1 MNLNNINVNE
11 FESTGATSLNS
22 SFSLLSLIER
32 IKESSR
38 TTKTR
43 VKALFLAGILT
54 LTLTMTGCKK
64 NDADMANE
72 TTIALSVNNEPLIP
86 ENALFNRLLNESES
100 EKQKEVLSS
109 VGNFLADYNIR
120 FADPIEDTVTLVH
133 RETGEEKT
141 ITIRPALAWDEV
153 MAMTLVYNNFSKSE
167 LIEIL
172 NGADIDSYKLN
183 NDYKMAI
190 LQLMGAH
197 VLETRANPVNIDM
210 ILHTEEAKAFYNKYH
225 ELFLKCKE
233 TTDEERLKAVQAFYD
248 EIYKDFPISAE
259 QREEGIAH
267 SDARASI
274 QPYKFSIIP
283 MLSAAE
289 IMFQNL
295 EVDYTLSQEAIDYIN
310 DIGACNIAEDIL
322 ERAEYIALATAN
334 NEAYADYDAVRAAM
348 ITFLTEQKAYVIDDD
363 HRDLSDLPAFQEIV
377 NGFLL
382 YPYTYTIVTSWSE
395 TTYYTV
401 REETRT
407 DDRDKAV
414 EMAGEDAVREAEEK
428 AQEELDRENEEA
440 RERAEE
446 EADEKA
452 EEMQEEEDRKREE
465 AEQEVEEDDK
475 DYQDNI
481 DNANNN
487 NNNGGTV
494 NEDDLGH
501 GTDFDDDHSNGNGD
515 LDDSVKDITTD
526 PSGDQT
532 GQPLPDPN
540 ADSYSSY
547 SADNS
552 TYNNIP
558 STANESA
565 NSSKQ
570 QSAPENSTVYNEPT
584 YEQPTYQE
592 PSYEEPVYEYEEEYS
607 FTSESDIDEYIESLS
622 ATTNS
627 YEAPVKVY
635 TL

>member
-1 MNLNNINVNE
+1 MDLNNINVNE

-22 SFSLLSLIER
+22 SFSLLSLIDR
-32 IKESSR
+32 IKENAK
-38 TTKTR
+38 TIKTR
-43 VKALFLAGILT
+43 AKALFLAGVLT
-54 LTLTMTGCKK
+54 LTLATMTGCTK
-64 NDADMANE
+64 NDDLANE
-72 TTIALSVNNEPLIP
+72 KAIAVSVDNEPLIP
-86 ENALFNRLLNESES
+86 EDALFNRLLKESES
-100 EKQKEVLSS
+100 KTQKEVLSS

-133 RETGEEKT
+133 RETGEQKT

-210 ILHTEEAKAFYNKYH
+210 VLHTAEAKAFYNKYH

-233 TTDEERLKAVQAFYD
+233 TTDEERLNAVQAFYD

-274 QPYKFSIIP
+274 EPYKFSIIP

-295 EVDYTLSQEAIDYIN
+295 EIDYTLSQEAIDYLN

-334 NEAYADYDAVRAAM
+334 NKAYADYDAVRAAM
-348 ITFLTEQKAYVIDDD
+348 ITFLTEKKAYVIDDD

-382 YPYTYTIVTSWSE
+382 YPYTYTIVTTWSE
-395 TTYYTV
+395 TTYYV
-401 REETRT
+401 VKEETRT

-414 EMAGEDAVREAEEK
+414 ELAGEDAVRDAEEK

-440 RERAEE
+440 KEKAEE
-446 EADEKA
+446 EADKKA
-452 EEMQEEEDRKREE
+452 EEMQEEEDKKREE
-465 AEQEVEEDDK
+465 AEQEVEKDDE
-475 DYQDNI
+475 DYQGNI
-481 DNANNN
+481 DDANNN
-487 NNNGGTV
+487 NNNGENV

-501 GTDFDDDHSNGNGD
+501 GTDFDDDHSNDNGD

-540 ADSYSSY
+540 ADSYSAQSTENSVY
-547 SADNS
+547 NNVPSTTNANSNS
-552 TYNNIP
+552 TASKTTP
-558 STANESA
+558 EKTTTESTT
-565 NSSKQ
+565 Q
-570 QSAPENSTVYNEPT
+570 QAPTH
-584 YEQPTYQE
+584 QE
-592 PSYEEPVYEYEEEYS
+592 PIYEYEEEYN
-607 FTSESDIDEYIESLS
+607 FTSEEDIDEYIESLS
-622 ATTNS
+622 ATTYS
-627 YEAPVKVY
+627 HETPVKVY